1 MTSKDRDCRPYREH
15 DADLVADE
23 LVIRFIF
30 VMIRQSSSYTS
41 SKSLTNTRLFMSRDI
56 YKSLHEMDSFDATTM
71 GIICYTQKNKKV

>member
-30 VMIRQSSSYTS
+30 VMIRQG
-41 SKSLTNTRLFMSRDI
+41 LL
-56 YKSLHEMDSFDATTM
+56 
-71 GIICYTQKNKKV
+71 IIFIFLCRFCPVLVLEWDGWIPISN